1 MICILIAKVLSRGG
15 DSSVSE
21 IVFAAI
27 VSAMTLV
34 MLILAVIATDKLIA
48 TVKGSGDSAEIVC
61 GNAIAAFVTSILAL
75 GVTIARKIAL
85 KSVAK
90 Q

>member
-1 MICILIAKVLSRGG
+1 
-15 DSSVSE
+15 
-21 IVFAAI
+21 
-27 VSAMTLV
+27 MTLV
-34 MLILAVIATDKLIA
+34 MLILAIIATDKLIA
-48 TVKGSGDSAEIVC
+48 TVEGSGDSAEIVC